1 MLNSCALSH
10 AGISRSTHCRLAV
23 IQGYIWRTVQR
34 QGACVF
40 FRGIRSWEKDGVEER
55 KLQILNTWG
64 PLLYGPLWWPMPTV
78 FLQGDPQYAHISSTL
93 IRDVCRS
100 PNGATSGKLDHQSTL
115 ESLVPPSIA
124 KTVGQLYGGDKR

>member
-1 MLNSCALSH
+1 MH
-10 AGISRSTHCRLAV
+10 DRRTV

-34 QGACVF
+34 QGASVF

-93 IRDVCRS
+93 IRDICRS
-100 PNGATSGKLDHQSTL
+100 RNGTASGSPDQEATVQA
-115 ESLVPPSIA
+115 LVPSSIA
-124 KTVGQLYGGDKR
+124 KNVIQLYGGEKQKI

>member
-1 MLNSCALSH
+1 MH
-10 AGISRSTHCRLAV
+10 DRRTV

-34 QGACVF
+34 QGASVF

-93 IRDVCRS
+93 IRDICRS
-100 PNGATSGKLDHQSTL
+100 RNGTASGSPDQEATVQA
-115 ESLVPPSIA
+115 LVPSSIA
-124 KTVGQLYGGDKR
+124 KNVIQLYGWEKQKI

>member
-1 MLNSCALSH
+1 
-10 AGISRSTHCRLAV
+10 
-23 IQGYIWRTVQR
+23 
-34 QGACVF
+34 VF

-64 PLLYGPLWWPMPTV
+64 PLLYGPLWWPMPTM

-100 PNGATSGKLDHQSTL
+100 RTGATNGSADHESAL
-115 ESLVPPSIA
+115 GSLVPSSIA
-124 KTVGQLYGGDKR
+124 KSVMQLYGGEKRKA

>member
-1 MLNSCALSH
+1 MH
-10 AGISRSTHCRLAV
+10 DRRTV

-34 QGACVF
+34 QGASVF
-40 FRGIRSWEKDGVEER
+40 FRGIRSWEKDGGEER

-93 IRDVCRS
+93 IRDICRS
-100 PNGATSGKLDHQSTL
+100 RTGTASGSPDQEATVQA
-115 ESLVPPSIA
+115 LVPSSIA
-124 KTVGQLYGGDKR
+124 KNVIQLYGGEKQKI

>member
-1 MLNSCALSH
+1 MH
-10 AGISRSTHCRLAV
+10 DGRAV

-40 FRGIRSWEKDGVEER
+40 FRGIRSWEKDGNEER

-93 IRDVCRS
+93 IRDVCQSRTS
-100 PNGATSGKLDHQSTL
+100 ATNRTADHESTL
-115 ESLVPPSIA
+115 GSLVPSSIA
-124 KTVGQLYGGDKR
+124 KSVMQLYGEKKRKA